1 MKKSKI
7 ITITITLITTI
18 TIGGIVYAG
27 VDAYQHPTESNNT
40 ESLDNNQ
47 FFYFEDENGNAEAIP
62 KSDTITVPTGYAVVE
77 DGHIV
82 EFIPAD

>member
-7 ITITITLITTI
+7 ITITITLIT
-18 TIGGIVYAG
+18 IGGIVYAG
-27 VDAYQHPTESNNT
+27 VDAIRHPSEPNTTEVM
-40 ESLDNNQ
+40 DKDQ
-47 FFYFEDENGNAEAIP
+47 FYYFEDETGKIEAIP
-62 KSDTITVPTGYAVVE
+62 KSDTITVPTGYAVIE

>member
-7 ITITITLITTI
+7 ITITLITTL
-18 TIGGIVYAG
+18 TIVGIVYSG
-27 VDAYQHPTESNNT
+27 VDAYQHPSEANNT

-47 FFYFEDENGNAEAIP
+47 FYYFEDENGNAEAIP
-62 KSDTITVPTGYAVVE
+62 QSDTITVSTGYAVVE

-82 EFIPAD
+82 DFIFLD

>member
-7 ITITITLITTI
+7 ITITLMTTLI
-18 TIGGIVYAG
+18 IGGIVYAG
-27 VDAYQHPTESNNT
+27 VDAYRHPSEANTTELWDDD
-40 ESLDNNQ
+40 E
-47 FFYFEDENGNAEAIP
+47 FYYSQDENGNVEKIP
-62 KSDTITVPTGYAVVE
+62 KSETITIPSGYAVVE

>member
-7 ITITITLITTI
+7 ITITLITTI

-27 VDAYQHPTESNNT
+27 VDAYRHPSRSNTTEVM
-40 ESLDNNQ
+40 DNNQ
-47 FFYFEDENGNAEAIP
+47 FYYFEDENGETEAIP
-62 KSDTITVPTGYAVVE
+62 QSDTITMTTGYAVVE

>member
-7 ITITITLITTI
+7 ITITLMTTLI
-18 TIGGIVYAG
+18 IGGIVYAG
-27 VDAYQHPTESNNT
+27 VDAYRHPSEANTTELWDDD
-40 ESLDNNQ
+40 E
-47 FFYFEDENGNAEAIP
+47 FYYSQDENGNVEKIP

-82 EFIPAD
+82 DFIFAD

>member
-27 VDAYQHPTESNNT
+27 VDAIRHPEEANNT
-40 ESLDNNQ
+40 ELWDDNE
-47 FFYFEDENGNAEAIP
+47 YYYSKDEKGNVEAIP

>member
-1 MKKSKI
+1 MKKSKL
-7 ITITITLITTI
+7 ITITIITTLA
-18 TIGGIVYAG
+18 IGGIAYAG
-27 VDAYQHPTESNNT
+27 VDAYRHPSEAITPELR
-40 ESLDNNQ
+40 EDEE
-47 FFYFEDENGNAEAIP
+47 FYYSINENGNVETIP

>member
-1 MKKSKI
+1 MKKSKLFA
-7 ITITITLITTI
+7 ITIIATL

-27 VDAYQHPTESNNT
+27 VDAIMHPSKPNTTE
-40 ESLDNNQ
+40 LR
-47 FFYFEDENGNAEAIP
+47 EDEEFYYSINENGDVKKIP

-82 EFIPAD
+82 DFIFDD

>member
-1 MKKSKI
+1 MKKSKK
-7 ITITITLITTI
+7 ITITLITTL

-27 VDAYQHPTESNNT
+27 VDAIMHPSEPNTTEVM
-40 ESLDNNQ
+40 DKDQ
-47 FFYFEDENGNAEAIP
+47 FYYFEDETGKTEAIP
-62 KSDTITVPTGYAVVE
+62 KSDTITVTTGYAVVE

>member
-7 ITITITLITTI
+7 ITFTLITTI

-27 VDAYQHPTESNNT
+27 VDAYRHPSEANTTE
-40 ESLDNNQ
+40 LR
-47 FFYFEDENGNAEAIP
+47 EDEEFYYFIKDNGDVETIP
-62 KSDTITVPTGYAVVE
+62 KSDTITIPSGYAVVE

-82 EFIPAD
+82 DFIFVD

>member
-7 ITITITLITTI
+7 ITITLI

-27 VDAYQHPTESNNT
+27 VDAHRHPSEAITPE
-40 ESLDNNQ
+40 LR
-47 FFYFEDENGNAEAIP
+47 EDEEFYYSINENGDVEKIP

-82 EFIPAD
+82 DFIFVN

>member
-7 ITITITLITTI
+7 ITITLMTTLI
-18 TIGGIVYAG
+18 IGGIVYSG
-27 VDAYQHPTESNNT
+27 VDAYRHPSEAITPELR
-40 ESLDNNQ
+40 EDEE
-47 FFYFEDENGNAEAIP
+47 FYYSIDENGDVETIQ
-62 KSDTITVPTGYAVVE
+62 KSDTITVPTGYAIIE

>member
-1 MKKSKI
+1 MKKSKK
-7 ITITITLITTI
+7 ITITLITTI

-27 VDAYQHPTESNNT
+27 VDAHRHPSEAITPE
-40 ESLDNNQ
+40 LR
-47 FFYFEDENGNAEAIP
+47 EDEEFYYSINENGDVEKIP

-82 EFIPAD
+82 DFIFVN

>member
-1 MKKSKI
+1 M
-7 ITITITLITTI
+7 TTL

-27 VDAYQHPTESNNT
+27 VDAYQHSSEANNT
-40 ESLDNNQ
+40 KSLDNNQ

-62 KSDTITVPTGYAVVE
+62 KSDTITVPTGYAVIE

-82 EFIPAD
+82 DFIFLDSD

>member
-1 MKKSKI
+1 MKKTKL
-7 ITITITLITTI
+7 ITITLITTMVI
-18 TIGGIVYAG
+18 VGIVYAG

-47 FFYFEDENGNAEAIP
+47 FFYFEDETGKIEAIP
-62 KSDTITVPTGYAVVE
+62 KSDTITVPTGYAVIE

>member
-7 ITITITLITTI
+7 ITITITLIT
-18 TIGGIVYAG
+18 IGGIVYAG
-27 VDAYQHPTESNNT
+27 VDAHRHPSEAITPE
-40 ESLDNNQ
+40 LR
-47 FFYFEDENGNAEAIP
+47 EDEEFYYSINENGDVEKIP

-82 EFIPAD
+82 DFIFVN

>member
-1 MKKSKI
+1 MKKSKK
-7 ITITITLITTI
+7 ITITLITTI

-27 VDAYQHPTESNNT
+27 VDAYRHPSEANTTELWDDD
-40 ESLDNNQ
+40 E
-47 FFYFEDENGNAEAIP
+47 FYYSKDENDNVEVIP

-82 EFIPAD
+82 DFIFVD